1 MKAPFLRSA
10 LFALLALVLTPPA
23 FVHASP
29 PPADSLHFCLPFDYD
44 QWRRDH
50 PRPAAKRLADL
61 DTGEPRTVRL
71 FYFLPNDR
79 PYRPD
84 AVQRIKDEI
93 RNIQTFYGEQM
104 EAHGYGYKTFRFETD
119 DEGEPLVHRVDGQH
133 PDSHYLG
140 GTWALVGEVEQV
152 FDLSKSIAVFVI
164 DNSNNRINRTA
175 AGSATWSSKQS
186 GVLLVP
192 EEFSWQTL
200 AHELGHTFGMGHD
213 FRDDTYI
220 LSFGR
225 SERRFLSACSAGFL
239 AVHPYFNPDV
249 GVEWAE
255 APAIELLSAPGYPEG
270 SESVS
275 IRLRLSD
282 AHGLHLVRLRVPTR
296 ETHNPAYDRG
306 GWELKLCRGM
316 MGEEEAEI
324 EIEYDGVVPSG
335 SDWGFT
341 DLSDP
346 KVHPISL
353 IAVDRDG
360 NRAGIRF
367 HLWEVSR
374 QHLATF
380 ELAEKVHALA
390 FAPGGTTLASGSGEG
405 TELWDLETRNRCDD
419 LRARRG
425 PKAPRPANSP
435 CSGRHPENGPP
446 QPLGRGSWI
455 TAKPQESHPWEP
467 PSNSP
472 CSGRQETQL

>member
-1 MKAPFLRSA
+1 MNAPVLRSA
-10 LFALLALVLTPPA
+10 LFALLALVLSPPT
-23 FVHASP
+23 FLHASP
-29 PPADSLHFCLPFDYD
+29 PPADSLHFCLPFDYE

-84 AVQRIKDEI
+84 VVQRIKDEI

-225 SERRFLSACSAGFL
+225 E
-239 AVHPYFNPDV
+239 
-249 GVEWAE
+249 
-255 APAIELLSAPGYPEG
+255 
-270 SESVS
+270 
-275 IRLRLSD
+275 
-282 AHGLHLVRLRVPTR
+282 
-296 ETHNPAYDRG
+296 
-306 GWELKLCRGM
+306 
-316 MGEEEAEI
+316 
-324 EIEYDGVVPSG
+324 
-335 SDWGFT
+335 
-341 DLSDP
+341 
-346 KVHPISL
+346 
-353 IAVDRDG
+353 
-360 NRAGIRF
+360 
-367 HLWEVSR
+367 
-374 QHLATF
+374 
-380 ELAEKVHALA
+380 
-390 FAPGGTTLASGSGEG
+390 
-405 TELWDLETRNRCDD
+405 
-419 LRARRG
+419 
-425 PKAPRPANSP
+425 
-435 CSGRHPENGPP
+435 
-446 QPLGRGSWI
+446 
-455 TAKPQESHPWEP
+455 
-467 PSNSP
+467 
-472 CSGRQETQL
+472 

>member
-1 MKAPFLRSA
+1 M
-10 LFALLALVLTPPA
+10 
-23 FVHASP
+23 
-29 PPADSLHFCLPFDYD
+29 
-44 QWRRDH
+44 
-50 PRPAAKRLADL
+50 
-61 DTGEPRTVRL
+61 
-71 FYFLPNDR
+71 
-79 PYRPD
+79 
-84 AVQRIKDEI
+84 
-93 RNIQTFYGEQM
+93 
-104 EAHGYGYKTFRFETD
+104 
-119 DEGEPLVHRVDGQH
+119 
-133 PDSHYLG
+133 
-140 GTWALVGEVEQV
+140 
-152 FDLSKSIAVFVI
+152 
-164 DNSNNRINRTA
+164 
-175 AGSATWSSKQS
+175 
-186 GVLLVP
+186 P

-220 LSFGR
+220 MSFGR

-270 SESVS
+270 SENVS

-405 TELWDLETRNRCDD
+405 TELWDLETRNRCHD

-455 TAKPQESHPWEP
+455 TAKPQESHPWKP